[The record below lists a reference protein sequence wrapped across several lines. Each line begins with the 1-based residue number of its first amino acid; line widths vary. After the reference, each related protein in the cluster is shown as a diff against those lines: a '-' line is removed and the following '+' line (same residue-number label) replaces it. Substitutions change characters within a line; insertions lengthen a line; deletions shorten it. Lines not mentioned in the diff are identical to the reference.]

1 MQGSSRVLKS
11 QYNLIASLVN
21 NVVVTILGFVTRTVF
36 VHSLGADSVSY
47 THLTLP
53 TTPYV

>member
-36 VHSLGADSVSY
+36 VLSLI
-47 THLTLP
+47 HI
-53 TTPYV
+53 